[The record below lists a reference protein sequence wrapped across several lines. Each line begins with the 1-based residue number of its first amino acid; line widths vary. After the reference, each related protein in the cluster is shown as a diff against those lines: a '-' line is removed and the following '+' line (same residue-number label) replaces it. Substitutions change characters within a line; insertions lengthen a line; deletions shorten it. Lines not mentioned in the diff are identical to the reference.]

1 MVAKEGQLMPKSN
14 WYSRLA
20 VFAAVVV
27 LACAGCSATKSSAPT
42 SSTAPATDSVHIHG
56 DASSPVNKIVIKA
69 IADLQAY
76 WGGEFPKLYGQDYT
90 PVKGGFYAVTPS
102 SGQFAPCA
110 QAAADISGNAFY
122 CSKADDVAWDAEQLL
137 PDLRKRFGD
146 FVIPVVLAHE
156 WGHAIQAR
164 SKFEGPTV
172 VKEIQADCFAGAWA
186 AHASKSDT
194 FKPSEDDLDNAL
206 AGFLFLRDEPGTE
219 KRDPQA
225 HGSGFDRVNSFR
237 TGFDNGPAA
246 CKGYKPGDPPVVEIP
261 FNSAADVQS
270 GGNAPYEDIING
282 VPADLDDYWTQ
293 VYPKLTGQPWTP
305 LQPARA
311 FNPADPPSCGGQPT
325 SDYVLFYCVP
335 EDYVGF
341 DAVKAMPQIYEQ
353 GGDFAVATLIATQYG
368 LAVLSH
374 GGQDASGK
382 LTSLRADCMAG
393 AWAASILLEDRPQ
406 SAFKMSPGDLDKGIT
421 ALIVFRGS
429 GDVAR
434 QGHGSVRVDAY
445 RDGVMNGAKACVTR
459 AS

>member
-1 MVAKEGQLMPKSN
+1 MPEIK
-14 WYSRLA
+14 WYSRAA
-20 VFAAVVV
+20 VFAVAVV
-27 LACAGCSATKSSAPT
+27 LACGGCSSSKSLKPAPT
-42 SSTAPATDSVHIHG
+42 TADVADSVQIHG
-56 DASSPVNKIVIKA
+56 DASNPVNKIVMKA
-69 IADLQAY
+69 IADLQTFWAS
-76 WGGEFPKLYGQDYT
+76 EFPKLYGHDYP

-110 QAAADISGNAFY
+110 QAAADIAGNAFY
-122 CSKADDVAWDAEQLL
+122 CSKADDVAWDVEKLL

-156 WGHAIQAR
+156 WGHAVQAR
-164 SKFEGPTV
+164 ANFQGPTV

-186 AHASKSDT
+186 AHASKSAA
-194 FKPSEDDLDNAL
+194 FKASDDDLDNAL

-237 TGFDNGPAA
+237 TGFDNGTGA
-246 CKGYKPGDPPVVEIP
+246 CKGYKVGDPPVVEIP
-261 FNSAADVQS
+261 FNSAADVES

-282 VPADLDDYWTQ
+282 VPNDLEDYWSQ
-293 VYPKLTGQPWTP
+293 VYPKLTGHPWAP
-305 LQPARA
+305 LQPAKA
-311 FNPADPPSCGGQPT
+311 FNPADPPTCGGQPT

-341 DAVKAMPQIYEQ
+341 DAVKAMPQIYDQ

-368 LAVLSH
+368 LAVLAH
-374 GGQDASGK
+374 GGQDATDK

-393 AWAASILLEDRPQ
+393 AWAASILLEDRPE

-459 AS
+459 

>member
-1 MVAKEGQLMPKSN
+1 MPSSN
-14 WYSRLA
+14 WYSRVT
-20 VFAAVVV
+20 VFAVAIMLV
-27 LACAGCSATKSSAPT
+27 CAGCSTSKPSTPASAP
-42 SSTAPATDSVHIHG
+42 AADAVQIHG
-56 DASSPVNKIVIKA
+56 DASDPSNKIVVKA
-69 IADLQAY
+69 ITDLQAF
-76 WGGEFPKLYGQDYT
+76 WGAEFPKLYGHPYP

-110 QAAADISGNAFY
+110 HLADDIAGNAFY
-122 CSKADDVAWDAEQLL
+122 CAKADDVAWDVEHLL

-164 SKFEGPTV
+164 SNFQGPTV

-186 AHASKSDT
+186 AHAAKSDA
-194 FKPSEDDLDNAL
+194 FKATDDDLDNAL
-206 AGFLFLRDEPGTE
+206 AGFLSLRDEPGTE

-237 TGFDNGPAA
+237 TGFDNGTPA
-246 CKGYKPGDPPVVEIP
+246 CKGYRPGDPPVVEIP
-261 FNSAADVQS
+261 FNNAADEAS
-270 GGNAPYEDIING
+270 GGNAPYDDIING
-282 VPADLDDYWTQ
+282 IPADLEDYWSQ
-293 VYPKLTGQPWTP
+293 VFPTLTGQPWKP
-305 LQPARA
+305 LQPARG
-311 FNPADPPSCGGQPT
+311 FNPADPPGCGDTPT
-325 SDYVLFYCVP
+325 TGYVLFYCVP

-341 DAVKAMPQIYEQ
+341 DAVNAMPQIYAQ

-368 LAVLSH
+368 LAVLAR
-374 GGQDASGK
+374 GGQDPADK
-382 LTSLRADCMAG
+382 LSSLRADCMAG
-393 AWAASILLEDRPQ
+393 AWAASVLLQDRKE

-459 AS
+459 A

>member
-1 MVAKEGQLMPKSN
+1 MPEIKWYPRVAAF
-14 WYSRLA
+14 A
-20 VFAAVVV
+20 VAVM
-27 LACAGCSATKSSAPT
+27 LACGGCSSSKSLQPAPT
-42 SSTAPATDSVHIHG
+42 TDTADSVQIHG
-56 DASSPVNKIVIKA
+56 DASNPVNKIVIKA
-69 IADLQAY
+69 IADLQTFWSA
-76 WGGEFPKLYGQDYT
+76 EFPKLYGHDFP

-110 QAAADISGNAFY
+110 QAAVDIAGNAFY
-122 CSKADDVAWDAEQLL
+122 CSKADDVAWDVEKLL

-164 SKFEGPTV
+164 ANFQGPTV

-186 AHASKSDT
+186 AHASKSGA
-194 FKPSEDDLDNAL
+194 FKASDDDLDNAL

-237 TGFDNGPAA
+237 TGFDNGTGS
-246 CKGYKPGDPPVVEIP
+246 CKGYKVGDPPVVEIP
-261 FNSAADVQS
+261 FNSAADVES
-270 GGNAPYEDIING
+270 GGNAPYEDIITG
-282 VPADLDDYWTQ
+282 VPNDLEDYWTQ
-293 VYPKLTGQPWTP
+293 VYPKLTGHPWMP
-305 LQPARA
+305 LQPAKA
-311 FNPADPPSCGGQPT
+311 FNPTDAPTCGGQPT
-325 SDYVLFYCVP
+325 SDYALFYCVP

-341 DAVKAMPQIYEQ
+341 DAVKAMPEIYDQ

-368 LAVLSH
+368 LAVLSR
-374 GGQDASGK
+374 GGQDPTDK

-393 AWAASILLEDRPQ
+393 AWAASILLEDRPE
-406 SAFKMSPGDLDKGIT
+406 SVFKMSPGDLDKGIT

-445 RDGVMNGAKACVTR
+445 RDGVMNGAKACVSR
-459 AS
+459 

>member
-1 MVAKEGQLMPKSN
+1 MPTNK
-14 WYSRLA
+14 WYSRVA
-20 VFAAVVV
+20 VFAAVAI
-27 LACAGCSATKSSAPT
+27 LTTSGCSSTKSSAP
-42 SSTAPATDSVHIHG
+42 SSKTPDAADSVQIHG
-56 DASSPVNKIVIKA
+56 DASDPTNKIVIKA
-69 IADLQAY
+69 IADLQSY
-76 WGGEFPKLYGQDYT
+76 WGTEFPKLYGHDYT

-122 CSKADDVAWDAEQLL
+122 CSKADDVAWDIEQLL
-137 PDLRKRFGD
+137 PSLRKRFGD

-164 SKFEGPTV
+164 ANFQGPTV

-186 AHASKSDT
+186 AHASKSGA
-194 FKPSEDDLDNAL
+194 FKASEDDLDNAL

-225 HGSGFDRVNSFR
+225 HGSGFDRVNSFQ
-237 TGFDNGPAA
+237 TGFDNGPGA
-246 CKGYKPGDPPVVEIP
+246 CKGYKVGDPPVVEIP
-261 FNSAADVQS
+261 FNSAADVES
-270 GGNAPYEDIING
+270 GGNAPYDDIITG
-282 VPADLDDYWTQ
+282 VPADLEDYWKQ
-293 VYPKLTGQPWTP
+293 VFPKLTGQPWTP
-305 LQPARA
+305 LQPAKA
-311 FNPADPPSCGGQPT
+311 FNPAAAPTCGGQPT

-341 DAVKAMPQIYEQ
+341 DAVKAMPEIYDQ

-374 GGQDASGK
+374 GGQDATNK

-393 AWAASILLEDRPQ
+393 AWAASILLEDRPE

-429 GDVAR
+429 GDVQR

-459 AS
+459 

>member
-1 MVAKEGQLMPKSN
+1 MVAIEGRLMPVTN
-14 WYSRLA
+14 WYSRAA
-20 VFAAVVV
+20 VFAAAIL
-27 LACAGCSATKSSAPT
+27 LACAGCTSGKSSTPATNTKSA
-42 SSTAPATDSVHIHG
+42 ADSVQIHG
-56 DASSPVNKIVIKA
+56 DASDPVNKIVVKA
-69 IADLQAY
+69 IADLQTFWAS
-76 WGGEFPKLYGQDYT
+76 EFPKLYGHDYT
-90 PVKGGFYAVTPS
+90 PVKGGFYAVKPS

-110 QAAADISGNAFY
+110 TAASDISGNAFY
-122 CSKADDVAWDAEQLL
+122 CSKADDVAWDIEQLL

-164 SKFEGPTV
+164 ANFQGPTV

-186 AHASKSDT
+186 AHAKKSDT
-194 FKPSEDDLDNAL
+194 FKPSDDDLDNAL

-225 HGSGFDRVNSFR
+225 HGSGFDRVNSFQS
-237 TGFDNGPAA
+237 GFDNGPGA
-246 CKGYKPGDPPVVEIP
+246 CKGYKPGEPPVVEIP
-261 FNSAADVQS
+261 FNSAADVES
-270 GGNAPYEDIING
+270 GGNAPYEDIITG
-282 VPADLDDYWTQ
+282 VPADLEDYWSQ
-293 VYPKLTGQPWTP
+293 VYPKLTGQPWTA
-305 LQPARA
+305 LQPVKA
-311 FNPADPPSCGGQPT
+311 FNPAEAPTCGGQPT

-341 DAVKAMPQIYEQ
+341 DAVKAMPQIYDQ

-374 GGQDASGK
+374 GGQDASNK

-393 AWAASILLEDRPQ
+393 AWAASILLEDRPE
-406 SAFKMSPGDLDKGIT
+406 SGFKMSPGDLDKGIT

-429 GDVAR
+429 GDVQR

-459 AS
+459 

>member
-1 MVAKEGQLMPKSN
+1 MPEIK
-14 WYSRLA
+14 WYSRAA
-20 VFAAVVV
+20 VFAVAVM
-27 LACAGCSATKSSAPT
+27 LACGGCS
-42 SSTAPATDSVHIHG
+42 SSTSLKPAPSTADAADSVQIHG
-56 DASSPVNKIVIKA
+56 DASNPVNKIVIKA
-69 IADLQAY
+69 IADLQTF
-76 WGGEFPKLYGQDYT
+76 WGGEFPKLYGHDFP

-110 QAAADISGNAFY
+110 QAAADIAGNAFY
-122 CSKADDVAWDAEQLL
+122 CSKADDVAWDVEMLL

-164 SKFEGPTV
+164 ANFQGPTV

-186 AHASKSDT
+186 AHASKSGA
-194 FKPSEDDLDNAL
+194 FKASDDDLDNAL

-237 TGFDNGPAA
+237 TGFDNGTSA
-246 CKGYKPGDPPVVEIP
+246 CKGYKVGDPPVVEIP
-261 FNSAADVQS
+261 FNSAADVES
-270 GGNAPYEDIING
+270 GGNAPYEDIITG
-282 VPADLDDYWTQ
+282 VPTDLEDYWTQ
-293 VYPKLTGQPWTP
+293 VYPKLTGHPWMP
-305 LQPARA
+305 LQPVKA
-311 FNPADPPSCGGQPT
+311 FNPTDSPSCGGQPT

-341 DAVKAMPQIYEQ
+341 DAVKAMPEIYDQ

-368 LAVLSH
+368 LAVLSR
-374 GGQDASGK
+374 GGQDPTDK
-382 LTSLRADCMAG
+382 TTSLRADCMAG
-393 AWAASILLEDRPQ
+393 AWAASILLEDRPE

-445 RDGVMNGAKACVTR
+445 RDGVMNGAKACVSR
-459 AS
+459 

>member
-1 MVAKEGQLMPKSN
+1 MPEFK
-14 WYSRLA
+14 WYSRAA
-20 VFAAVVV
+20 VFAAAVV
-27 LACAGCSATKSSAPT
+27 LACGGCSSTKSSAPA
-42 SSTAPATDSVHIHG
+42 SSTASAADSVQIHG
-56 DASSPVNKIVIKA
+56 DASNPVNKIAIKA
-69 IADLQAY
+69 IADLQTF
-76 WGGEFPKLYGQDYT
+76 WGGEFPKLYGHDYT

-102 SGQFAPCA
+102 SGQLAPCA

-122 CSKADDVAWDAEQLL
+122 CSKADDVAWDSEQLL

-164 SKFEGPTV
+164 ANFQGPTV

-186 AHASKSDT
+186 AHAAKSDA
-194 FKPSEDDLDNAL
+194 FKPSADDLDNAL

-225 HGSGFDRVNSFR
+225 HGSGFDRVNSFQN
-237 TGFDNGPAA
+237 GFDNGPTA
-246 CKGYKPGDPPVVEIP
+246 CKGYKVGDPPVVEIP
-261 FNSAADVQS
+261 FNSAADVES
-270 GGNAPYEDIING
+270 GGNAPYEDIVTG
-282 VPADLDDYWTQ
+282 VPTDLEDYWSQ
-293 VYPKLTGQPWTP
+293 VYPKLTGHPWTP
-305 LQPARA
+305 LQPAKA
-311 FNPADPPSCGGQPT
+311 FNPADPPTCGGQPT

-341 DAVKAMPQIYEQ
+341 DAVKAMPQIYDQ

-374 GGQDASGK
+374 GGQDASDK
-382 LTSLRADCMAG
+382 LTSLRGDCMAG
-393 AWAASILLEDRPQ
+393 AWAASILLEDRPE
-406 SAFKMSPGDLDKGIT
+406 SGFKMSPGDLDKGIT

-459 AS
+459 

>member
-1 MVAKEGQLMPKSN
+1 MPKSN
-14 WYSRLA
+14 WYSCLA
-20 VFAAVVV
+20 VFATVIL
-27 LACAGCSATKSSAPT
+27 LACAGCSATKSSTPA
-42 SSTAPATDSVHIHG
+42 SSTAPATDTVHIHG
-56 DASSPVNKIVIKA
+56 DASSPVNQIVIKA
-69 IADLQAY
+69 IADLQAF
-76 WGGEFPKLYGQDYT
+76 WGSEFPKLYGHDYT

-146 FVIPVVLAHE
+146 FVIPVVVAHE

-164 SKFEGPTV
+164 SNFEGPTV

-186 AHASKSDT
+186 AHATKTDA
-194 FKPSEDDLDNAL
+194 FKPSADDLDNAL

-225 HGSGFDRVNSFR
+225 HGSGFDRVNSFQN
-237 TGFDNGPAA
+237 GFDNGASA

-261 FNSAADVQS
+261 FNSAADVDS
-270 GGNAPYEDIING
+270 GGNAPYDDIITG
-282 VPADLDDYWTQ
+282 IPTDLEDYWSQ

-305 LQPARA
+305 LQPAKA
-311 FNPADPPSCGGQPT
+311 FNPAEAPTCGGQST
-325 SDYVLFYCVP
+325 SDYALFYCVP

-374 GGQDASGK
+374 GGQDATDK

-393 AWAASILLEDRPQ
+393 AWAASILLEDRPE
-406 SAFKMSPGDLDKGIT
+406 SGFKMSPGDLDKGIT
-421 ALIVFRGS
+421 ALMVFRGS